1 MNWKN
6 MPMNNALNI
15 LGLASRARKIV
26 TGEMLITMVRNNR
39 VHLVIIATDASANTK
54 KKLVDKCT
62 SYNVEYIITSNIQE
76 LSRVIGKYN
85 RVAVGIQD
93 AGFAKLFKEKI
104 GG

>member
-1 MNWKN
+1 
-6 MPMNNALNI
+6 MPMNN
-15 LGLASRARKIV
+15 V
-26 TGEMLITMVRNNR
+26 
-39 VHLVIIATDASANTK
+39 
-54 KKLVDKCT
+54 VDKCP